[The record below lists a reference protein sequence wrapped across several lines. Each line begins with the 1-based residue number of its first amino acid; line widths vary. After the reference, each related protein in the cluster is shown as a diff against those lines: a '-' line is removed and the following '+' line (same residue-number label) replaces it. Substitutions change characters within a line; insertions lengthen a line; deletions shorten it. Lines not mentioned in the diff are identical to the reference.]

1 MALADIAE
9 RQDISLSYLEQLFAK
24 LRRGGLVTSVRGP
37 GGGYRL
43 SRPSAELRIADIIVA
58 VDEPI
63 AATRCKTGSAK
74 GCTKTGARCV
84 THDLWEELGQQI
96 HVFLSSVS
104 LADVVEKRV
113 LGRAR
118 PCNDVGDAEK
128 SRSGLST
135 PCIICDHNATSP
147 LRPEAGTRC
156 CARWPSAAI
165 RRRCMRRAARRA
177 RWSKR
182 RASRWPRWSGAKP
195 EQVIFT
201 SGATESNA
209 LALAGAVEGALT
221 NGDKPSASPACSFPP
236 SSIVRCCKTAA
247 ALAERAPGCGSN
259 SFPSPRTAWWIPKR
273 CACCCAKARA
283 APWSR

>member
-1 MALADIAE
+1 MRLSTKGRYAVMAMADLAGHAPESHKESQTDAKPVALAEIAE

-113 LGRAR
+113 LGRAK
-118 PCNDVGDAEK
+118 PCNDMG
-128 SRSGLST
+128 SREE
-135 PCIICDHNATSP
+135 I
-147 LRPEAGTRC
+147 
-156 CARWPSAAI
+156 
-165 RRRCMRRAARRA
+165 
-177 RWSKR
+177 
-182 RASRWPRWSGAKP
+182 
-195 EQVIFT
+195 
-201 SGATESNA
+201 
-209 LALAGAVEGALT
+209 
-221 NGDKPSASPACSFPP
+221 
-236 SSIVRCCKTAA
+236 AA
-247 ALAERAPGCGSN
+247 AE
-259 SFPSPRTAWWIPKR
+259 
-273 CACCCAKARA
+273 
-283 APWSR
+283 